1 MTEALVISRW
11 IYFASVF
18 ALFGSSFFWF
28 YMGTWPGSELPR
40 SFRVTVLELR
50 IAAAL
55 AAMSGLA
62 WLAGII
68 ANMTGGFENVVD
80 PATLQVFFFET
91 QFGPVAILRLA
102 LFAVVLAIAFLPW
115 ANRAWFL
122 AMLLASVLLLVSQAS
137 FGHAAE
143 GGASLYGALMIFI
156 YAVHMLAGAAWV
168 GGLVPLLLALIE
180 LRSSQPQKAHERGFA
195 LLSRYS
201 LMGMF
206 AVTFILISGLANVAF
221 HAVSPA
227 KLFHSTY
234 CKVLFIK
241 LSLVAGMLVLA
252 YFNRFVAM
260 PRLRTQSGIGQIG
273 RLGNS
278 IGLELTLGI
287 LVVGAAAVFGITPPP
302 Q

>member
-28 YMGTWPGSELPR
+28 CMGLWPGSGLPR
-40 SFRVTVLELR
+40 SFRATVLELR

-80 PATLQVFFFET
+80 PSTLQAFFFET

-102 LFAVVLAIAFLPW
+102 LFAVVLALALLPW

-122 AMLLASVLLLVSQAS
+122 AMLLAGVLLLVSQAW

-143 GGASLYGALMIFI
+143 GGTSLYGALMIFI

-180 LRSSQPQKAHERGFA
+180 LRGSQPQKAHDGVA

-206 AVTFILISGLANVAF
+206 AVTLILISGVANVAF
-221 HAVSPA
+221 HAVSPV
-227 KLFHSTY
+227 KLLHSAY
-234 CKVLFIK
+234 GEVLLIK

-273 RLGNS
+273 RLGKS
-278 IGLELTLGI
+278 IGLELTLGV
-287 LVVGAAAVFGITPPP
+287 LVIGAAAVLGITRPP